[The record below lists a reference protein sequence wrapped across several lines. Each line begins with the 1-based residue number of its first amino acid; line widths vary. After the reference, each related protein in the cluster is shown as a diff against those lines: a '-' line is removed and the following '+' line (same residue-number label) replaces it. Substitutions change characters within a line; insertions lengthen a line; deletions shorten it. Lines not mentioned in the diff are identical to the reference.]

1 MQLHNI
7 LHIFKTLV
15 LVFKAPTYCQF
26 PPPDV
31 YEGDGDHG
39 DEEVEGGGGQHEVHA
54 ADPLLVEGDTAPG
67 GLGELPALVH
77 QVVHLEESV

>member
-1 MQLHNI
+1 M
-7 LHIFKTLV
+7 
-15 LVFKAPTYCQF
+15 FKAPTYCQC

-54 ADPLLVEGDTAPG
+54 ADPLLVEGNAAPSR
-67 GLGELPALVH
+67 LGQLPALVH
-77 QVVHLEESV
+77 QVVHLEETVTIDIKL